1 MKNTIIIIN
10 KTPTLTTIHYKIL
23 LPQIIPDKSKLENC
37 NNIII
42 TTIVII
48 VVVIV
53 VIIVTT
59 IVIIVVVIVVIILA
73 HFAAIQVADSIVY
86 LHPTLLVPVQ
96 PSKNINIIY
105 LI

>member
-53 VIIVTT
+53 VII
-59 IVIIVVVIVVIILA
+59 LA

-96 PSKNINIIY
+96 PSNNINIRSQHPDKNNALLY
-105 LI
+105 QT

>member
-53 VIIVTT
+53 VII
-59 IVIIVVVIVVIILA
+59 LA

>member
-42 TTIVII
+42 TTIAII
-48 VVVIV
+48 VVVI

-105 LI
+105 YLI